1 MRLRLLAIGAAV
13 MGGYLA
19 VAAAP
24 ASATPVGSGPAA
36 AFASSGPAESYMQY
50 RRYRRH
56 YAPRR
61 VYYAPR
67 RVYRRAYYRPY
78 RYYRPAYGYPYYGSP
93 YYGYG
98 PGVGVQF
105 RLF

>member
-1 MRLRLLAIGAAV
+1 MGVKLLAIAAAV
-13 MGGYLA
+13 MGGYL
-19 VAAAP
+19 VFAAAP
-24 ASATPVGSGPAA
+24 ASATPVESTAGLATI
-36 AFASSGPAESYMQY
+36 GPAESYMQY

-61 VYYAPR
+61 VYYTPR

-78 RYYRPAYGYPYYGSP
+78 RYYRPAYGYPYGYP

>member
-1 MRLRLLAIGAAV
+1 MRFLAIVTAAMGAYV
-13 MGGYLA
+13 A
-19 VAAAP
+19 VATAPVSAA
-24 ASATPVGSGPAA
+24 PVGSGATT
-36 AFASSGPAESYMQY
+36 SVETSGPAEAYMQY
-50 RRYRRH
+50 RRYRHH

-78 RYYRPAYGYPYYGSP
+78 RAYRPVYGYPYYGSP

-98 PGVGVQF
+98 PGVGVHF